1 MPSSD
6 PLLIALGGAIRTLR
20 AERGHISQERLG
32 LDSGVHRNYI
42 GGIERGER
50 KPTVETIATLAL
62 TLGIAPSQLLARAER
77 EAERHGASWPGAEPR
92 EDSPD
97 AR

>member
-20 AERGHISQERLG
+20 FERGHISQERLG

-50 KPTVETIATLAL
+50 EPTVATIAKLAL
-62 TLGIAPSQLLARAER
+62 ALDVAPSQLIARGER
-77 EAERHGASWPGAEPR
+77 EAERQGASWPASELR
-92 EDSPD
+92 ESPAD
-97 AR
+97 AV

>member
-1 MPSSD
+1 VPSSD

-20 AERGHISQERLG
+20 FERGHISQERLG

-50 KPTVETIATLAL
+50 KPTVGTIAKLAL
-62 TLGIAPSQLLARAER
+62 SLGLAPSKLLARAER
-77 EAERHGASWPGAEPR
+77 EAERHGTSWPGTE
-92 EDSPD
+92 PD